1 MWIVGLGII
10 LSSSFW
16 RLGVIVAN
24 VAIATMHWGLL
35 NIRVMIEGYFNEG
48 Y

>member
-24 VAIATMHWGLL
+24 VAIATMQWGL
-35 NIRVMIEGYFNEG
+35 RVVVKVGIGG
-48 Y
+48 C